1 MRRLILFFLFAII
14 TGRQADAQT
23 VTLKQI
29 GQETVMFS
37 TRFVEWFNHHLYTI
51 DNTYAL
57 YKTDLGTGVQ
67 TRLGHSTYK
76 NTRYMFV
83 VSGQLYCMESDG
95 SMNRI
100 DINTGAWTV
109 VSPIGT
115 WREIDRVVVV
125 GRKFYTTQNGALYYH
140 PSMTEKVKTKIGED
154 EFFDLGQFSRTDSTL
169 HTLIGGSLYNI
180 NMTTGKWKI
189 IGAKK
194 GWKFARSGQV
204 IGNKFYTV
212 ETPSSLFET
221 DLGTGAKKELDN
233 TQFKN
238 AELIFAD
245 AGKLYGIF
253 KGGILYEIVIN

>member
-1 MRRLILFFLFAII
+1 MRRLLVSFLITILSGSNIH
-14 TGRQADAQT
+14 AQS

-37 TRFVEWFNHHLYTI
+37 TRFVEWSNHHLYTI
-51 DNTYAL
+51 DNTNAL
-57 YKTDLGTGVQ
+57 YKTDLSTGVQ
-67 TRLGHSTYK
+67 TRLGNVTYK
-76 NTRYMFV
+76 NTRYLFI
-83 VSGQLYCMESDG
+83 VSGQLYCMENDG

-125 GRKFYTTQNGALYYH
+125 GRKFYTTQNGGLYYH
-140 PSMTEKVKTKIGED
+140 PTMSEKVKTKIGED
-154 EFFDLGQFSRTDSTL
+154 EFFDLGSYCRTDSTL
-169 HTLIGGSLYNI
+169 HTLIGGTLYNI
-180 NMTTGKWKI
+180 NLSTGKWKT

-194 GWKFARSGQV
+194 GWKFARDTEV
-204 IGNKFYTV
+204 IGSKVYSV
-212 ETPSSLFET
+212 EAPSSLFEG
-221 DLGTGAKKELDN
+221 DLTTGIKKELDN